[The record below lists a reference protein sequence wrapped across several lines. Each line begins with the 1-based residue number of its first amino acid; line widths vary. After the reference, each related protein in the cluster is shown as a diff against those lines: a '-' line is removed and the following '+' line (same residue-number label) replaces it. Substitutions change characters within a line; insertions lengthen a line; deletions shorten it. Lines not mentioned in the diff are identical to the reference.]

1 MKTKVF
7 LLKGFNTCFTQVGQ
21 VRLQIRIPFFDSCRP
36 TGRHIWVADLAKKE
50 MFFFLKKRTAVTKII
65 LHLYL
70 FAITSFRYTFI
81 M

>member
-36 TGRHIWVADLAKKE
+36 TGRYIWVADLAKKE
-50 MFFFLKKRTAVTKII
+50 MFFFLKKTTLLLPRSFYIRIYLLLRPLDI
-65 LHLYL
+65 LL
-70 FAITSFRYTFI
+70 
-81 M
+81 

>member
-21 VRLQIRIPFFDSCRP
+21 VRLQIRILFFDSCRP

-50 MFFFLKKRTAVTKII
+50 MFFFKKKP
-65 LHLYL
+65 HCCYQDH
-70 FAITSFRYTFI
+70 FTSVFI
-81 M
+81 CYYVL